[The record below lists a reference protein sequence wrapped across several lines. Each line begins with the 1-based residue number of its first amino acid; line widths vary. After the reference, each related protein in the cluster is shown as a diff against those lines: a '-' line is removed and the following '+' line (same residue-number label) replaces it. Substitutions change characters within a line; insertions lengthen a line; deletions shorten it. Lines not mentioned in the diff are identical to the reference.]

1 MPSGST
7 TSCEV
12 TRRFAPTGRM
22 SASSGIPEEMARPD
36 TVNVGGTLQGV
47 RTAGPASSGT
57 PRDPVRTGKA
67 SGTRSSAEADA
78 PGCQRTI
85 LVWLAVVS
93 LALPGCAALFPHRGI
108 PAAFVADE
116 IKAPPREPTR
126 TIDLSLLRQ
135 SPPAE
140 YRLAGGDVLGIYID
154 GVLGNKD
161 EVPPVNF
168 PSDKD
173 LVPSIGYPISVREDG
188 TITLPML
195 PPLSVYG
202 LSLRELEDRLRQAY
216 TVDNPVL
223 RPGMERILVSLHKP
237 RTVRVLVMRQEE
249 GNSQSRPIVQ
259 PDSPS
264 REKRGVGKVVALP
277 AYRNDVL
284 NALAESG
291 GLPGEDADNIV
302 YIMRRCQPPH
312 PAGLPAPL
320 YPHRAPSD
328 LWPGAARSPEPMV
341 ADMGDITLDS
351 PDVVKIPLR
360 VYPGEP
366 PRFTEEDIILED
378 GDVVFLES
386 RDREFFYTAGL
397 LGNGQFSLPR
407 DHDLDV
413 LGALTVA
420 ESSTRA
426 TFPRPTKSI
435 GGISALNQDITVSAS
450 KVVVFRKLPDGRE
463 IPIKV
468 DLYRAMRD
476 PSERVLIQPG
486 DRVVLQY
493 TRIEAA
499 AAFVERHL
507 FEAFLLGAAT
517 TFLYN
522 KN

>member
-1 MPSGST
+1 MVGPGVAYAWIGRLMPDGST
-7 TSCEV
+7 ISFDRTTTV
-12 TRRFAPTGRM
+12 TDVPPMLDLAGTTMAP
-22 SASSGIPEEMARPD
+22 AAIARS
-36 TVNVGGTLQGV
+36 
-47 RTAGPASSGT
+47 RWS
-57 PRDPVRTGKA
+57 
-67 SGTRSSAEADA
+67 SSALA
-78 PGCQRTI
+78 
-85 LVWLAVVS
+85 WLS
-93 LALPGCAALFPHRGI
+93 LAGLLLPGCAALFPHHGI
-108 PAAFVADE
+108 PAKFVADE

-140 YRLAGGDVLGIYID
+140 YRLSSGDVLGIYID
-154 GVLGNKD
+154 GVLGSKD
-161 EVPPVNF
+161 EVPPVHF

-195 PPLSVYG
+195 PPLAVHG
-202 LSLRELEDRLRQAY
+202 LSLRELEERLRHAY
-216 TVDNPVL
+216 TVENPVL

-249 GNSQSRPIVQ
+249 GNTQSRPIMQ
-259 PDSPS
+259 PESPTKD
-264 REKRGVGKVVALP
+264 KRGVGKVVALP

-291 GLPGEDADNIV
+291 GLPGQDADNVV

-320 YPHRAPSD
+320 YQQRAPSS
-328 LWPGAARSPEPMV
+328 LWPVAMQSPQALPM
-341 ADMGDITLDS
+341 ALGDITLDS
-351 PDVVKIPLR
+351 PEVVKIPLR
-360 VYPGEP
+360 VYPGDSP
-366 PRFTEEDIILED
+366 GFTEDDIILED

-386 RDREFFYTAGL
+386 RENEYFFTAGL

-435 GGISALNQDITVSAS
+435 GGITALNQDITVSAS
-450 KVVVFRKLPDGRE
+450 KVIVFRKLADGRE
-463 IPIKV
+463 VPIKI

-476 PSERVLIQPG
+476 PSERILIQPG

-493 TRIEAA
+493 SRIESA
-499 AAFVERHL
+499 AAFIERHL
-507 FEAFLLGAAT
+507 FEGFLIGAAT

-522 KN
+522 RD